1 MYMTN
6 TGGLFNNRV
15 VVALTLFTVFAA
27 MFIWSQQQKISDLIQ
42 SEGVVDYKQWIV
54 LFVMFIMLLALVS
67 FYIAIFIAT

>member
-1 MYMTN
+1 MTN